1 MVMYHR
7 GLLLAERAH
16 AIAVAVA
23 VHVAADDIVAI
34 AIPLILRSR
43 LGRFHKVWH
52 ACTQAA
58 IIGIVCKAKGIWF
71 ENVF

>member
-7 GLLLAERAH
+7 RLLLAERAH

-23 VHVAADDIVAI
+23 VHVAADDIVAV
-34 AIPLILRSR
+34 AISLILGSR
-43 LGRFHKVWH
+43 LGGFHKVRH

-58 IIGIVCKAKGIWF
+58 IIGIVCKSRDLDEKPH
-71 ENVF
+71 